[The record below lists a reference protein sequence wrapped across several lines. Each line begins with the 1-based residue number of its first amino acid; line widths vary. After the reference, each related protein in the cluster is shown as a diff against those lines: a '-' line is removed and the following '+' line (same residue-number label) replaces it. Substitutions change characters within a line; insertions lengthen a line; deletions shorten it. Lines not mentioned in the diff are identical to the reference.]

1 MTNKTA
7 TQAIADALQVNDENT
22 FAMELTQ
29 AIHAQN
35 SVHKL
40 SLLAAMLD
48 PDDLHEA
55 GVLRQIKLALLDELI
70 TDGYIEVSTA
80 TYHITGDPDD

>member
-1 MTNKTA
+1 MSNA
-7 TQAIADALQVNDENT
+7 TPIQEIADALAVDNEDA
-22 FAMELTQ
+22 FAGQLLQ
-29 AIHAQN
+29 ALFAQN
-35 SVHKL
+35 SINKL

-55 GVLRQIKLALLDELI
+55 GILRQIKVALLDELI